1 MDDETLLRELAPA
14 AERLL
19 ERHLATAREWM
30 PHDYV
35 PWSLGRDFEPD
46 YEWTESVDSPPA
58 AVRSALFVNLLTEDN
73 LPYYS
78 STIDGMFGAD
88 HPWREWTR
96 RWTAEEMRHAMVI
109 RDYVMVTR
117 VIDPVWLERARM
129 AQVSLGEVPEPPSAA
144 AGMVYVTLQELATRI
159 AHRNTGKHLAE
170 PRGYDLLARVA
181 ADENLHHLF
190 YRDLTAA
197 ALEVDASTV
206 VKAMADEVI
215 NFEMPGTGI
224 PDFNAHA
231 RVIAKAGIYDLGM
244 LLEQVLVPVVKNHW
258 RLESLE
264 GLSPEAEQARE
275 RIVRHLSR
283 LGKVVARYRA
293 RQADAADKAERAGV
307 APAEPLR
314 V

>member
-19 ERHLATAREWM
+19 ERHLSTAREWM

-35 PWSLGRDFEPD
+35 PWSEGRDYEPG
-46 YEWTESVDSPPA
+46 YRWVETENSLPP

-78 STIDGMFGAD
+78 STIDRMFGAD

-109 RDYVMVTR
+109 RDYVVVTR
-117 VIDPVWLERARM
+117 CIDPLGLERARM
-129 AQVSLGEVPEPPSAA
+129 AQVSLGEVPEPPTAA

-190 YRDLTAA
+190 YRDLTSAA
-197 ALEVDASTV
+197 IEVDASTV
-206 VKAMADEVI
+206 VEAMAGEVI
-215 NFEMPGTGI
+215 HFEMPGTGI

-244 LLEQVLVPVVKNHW
+244 LLEQVLVPVVRNHW

-264 GLSPEAEQARE
+264 GLRPEAEKARE
-275 RIVRHLSR
+275 RIVRHLER
-283 LGKVVARYRA
+283 LAKIVARHRT
-293 RQADAADKAERAGV
+293 RQAEMADALTA
-307 APAEPLR
+307 
-314 V
+314 

>member
-1 MDDETLLRELAPA
+1 VDDETLLRELAPA

-19 ERHLATAREWM
+19 ERHLASAREWM

-35 PWSLGRDFEPD
+35 PWSRGLDFEPD
-46 YEWTESVDSPPA
+46 YEWVEAADSPPP

-78 STIDGMFGAD
+78 STIDRMFGAD

-109 RDYVMVTR
+109 RDYVVVTR
-117 VIDPVWLERARM
+117 VIDPVGLERARM
-129 AQVSLGEVPEPPSAA
+129 AQVSLGEVPEPPTAA

-170 PRGYDLLARVA
+170 PRGFDLLARVA

-190 YRDLTAA
+190 YRDLTTA
-197 ALEVDASTV
+197 ALELDASTV
-206 VKAMADEVI
+206 VEAMADEVI
-215 NFEMPGTGI
+215 HFEMPGTGI
-224 PDFNAHA
+224 PDFNNHA
-231 RVIAKAGIYDLGM
+231 RAIAKAGIYDLGM
-244 LLEQVLVPVVKNHW
+244 LLEQVLVPVVKKHW

-264 GLSPEAEQARE
+264 GLRPEAEVARE
-275 RIVRHLSR
+275 KIPRHLGR
-283 LGKVVARYRA
+283 LAKVVAR
-293 RQADAADKAERAGV
+293 QASRKAEAADRAAKAGL
-307 APAEPLR
+307 APAEPLT